1 MNETVNLSQLI
12 TRLSKIT
19 GADSNTCR
27 RFVREFFDT
36 LAECLAEGETV
47 TVKGL
52 GTFMKS
58 SEPGADGNPR
68 VLFEPD
74 STLAEEV
81 NHAFSMFEAVELAEG
96 ITEADLEPAPEAEP
110 EAEPKPEPVAEAEPE
125 PDLEPAPESKP
136 EPVAEAE
143 PAAAAETGPEPNKA
157 NKPNKT
163 NNPEPESEPE
173 EEQLPPPIEVDEPEP
188 AEESNNS
195 NSSDNSNKSGQP
207 KPEPVRV
214 AFVPKEIEKE
224 EEIVPS
230 FPEDEDGEDAEPLA
244 MPEPKRSKVWM
255 WILGIGL
262 ALGIV
267 GGLAAGLLI
276 DVTPE
281 TLREDLAAAADSTA
295 TDSVAMPVAEPQPDA
310 EPAARPEATQQQ
322 AAAPAPVQTQA
333 PAAEPVYETVSSTNY
348 LSSMARRHYGAQIFW
363 VYIYEANA
371 DKLGDP
377 DKIAPGTRLVIPPKS
392 TLPNNGEGTE
402 ARNIAQRK
410 ANEIQARFRR

>member
-96 ITEADLEPAPEAEP
+96 ISEADLEPTPEADSEPEPEVNLEPAPEADLEPEP
-110 EAEPKPEPVAEAEPE
+110 EAEP
-125 PDLEPAPESKP
+125 EPAPEAEANQELKP
-136 EPVAEAE
+136 E
-143 PAAAAETGPEPNKA
+143 K
-157 NKPNKT
+157 
-163 NNPEPESEPE
+163 PE
-173 EEQLPPPIEVDEPEP
+173 ETQLPPPIE
-188 AEESNNS
+188 EEEEE
-195 NSSDNSNKSGQP
+195 P

-214 AFVPKEIEKE
+214 AFVPKDVEKEE

-230 FPEDEDGEDAEPLA
+230 FPEDEDDDGDEPLA

-262 ALGIV
+262 ALGIA

-295 TDSVAMPVAEPQPDA
+295 TDSVAMPAAEPQPDA
-310 EPAARPEATQQQ
+310 EPAARPEASQSQ
-322 AAAPAPVQTQA
+322 AAAPAPVQTPA

-377 DKIAPGTRLVIPPKS
+377 DKIAPGTRLVIPPKN

-410 ANEIQARFRR
+410 ANEIQARYRR

>member
-52 GTFMKS
+52 GTFVKS

-74 STLAEEV
+74 GTLAEEV

-96 ITEADLEPAPEAEP
+96 ITEADLEPEPAPEAAPAP
-110 EAEPKPEPVAEAEPE
+110 EADPEPE
-125 PDLEPAPESKP
+125 PEVNLEPTPEADLEPAPEP
-136 EPVAEAE
+136 E
-143 PAAAAETGPEPNKA
+143 A
-157 NKPNKT
+157 NQE
-163 NNPEPESEPE
+163 PEPEKPQEA
-173 EEQLPPPIEVDEPEP
+173 QLPPPIEEEEEEPKPEK
-188 AEESNNS
+188 SYNS
-195 NSSDNSNKSGQP
+195 NSSNNSYKPEKN
-207 KPEPVRV
+207 PEPVRV
-214 AFVPKEIEKE
+214 AFVPKDVEKEE

-230 FPEDEDGEDAEPLA
+230 FPEDEDGDEPLA

-281 TLREDLAAAADSTA
+281 TLREDLAAVADSTA

-310 EPAARPEATQQQ
+310 EPAARSEAPQQQ
-322 AAAPAPVQTQA
+322 ASAPAPPTPAPATTPA

>member
-125 PDLEPAPESKP
+125 PEAEPKPAAAAETDLEPAPEPEANQEPKP
-136 EPVAEAE
+136 EK
-143 PAAAAETGPEPNKA
+143 PEKA
-157 NKPNKT
+157 
-163 NNPEPESEPE
+163 
-173 EEQLPPPIEVDEPEP
+173 QLPPPIE
-188 AEESNNS
+188 EEEEEE
-195 NSSDNSNKSGQP
+195 P

-281 TLREDLAAAADSTA
+281 TLREDLATAVDSTA

-310 EPAARPEATQQQ
+310 EPAARPEAPQQQ
-322 AAAPAPVQTQA
+322 ASAPAPPTPAPAATQA

>member
-96 ITEADLEPAPEAEP
+96 ITEADLEPAPDAEP

-125 PDLEPAPESKP
+125 PEP
-136 EPVAEAE
+136 E
-143 PAAAAETGPEPNKA
+143 PAAAAETDLEPA
-157 NKPNKT
+157 
-163 NNPEPESEPE
+163 PEPEANQEPKPE
-173 EEQLPPPIEVDEPEP
+173 KPEKAQLPPPIE
-188 AEESNNS
+188 EEEEEE
-195 NSSDNSNKSGQP
+195 P

-281 TLREDLAAAADSTA
+281 TLREDLATAVDSTA

-322 AAAPAPVQTQA
+322 AAAPAPVQTQAPAATPA

>member
-96 ITEADLEPAPEAEP
+96 ITEADLEPAPE
-110 EAEPKPEPVAEAEPE
+110 
-125 PDLEPAPESKP
+125 SKP

-214 AFVPKEIEKE
+214 AFVPKEIEKEE

-310 EPAARPEATQQQ
+310 EPAARPEAPQQQ
-322 AAAPAPVQTQA
+322 ASAPAPPTPAPAATQA

>member
-96 ITEADLEPAPEAEP
+96 ISEADLEPAPEADS
-110 EAEPKPEPVAEAEPE
+110 EPE
-125 PDLEPAPESKP
+125 PEVNLEPEPEPAPEADPDPAPEAEANQELKP
-136 EPVAEAE
+136 E
-143 PAAAAETGPEPNKA
+143 K
-157 NKPNKT
+157 
-163 NNPEPESEPE
+163 PE
-173 EEQLPPPIEVDEPEP
+173 ETQLPPPIE
-188 AEESNNS
+188 EE
-195 NSSDNSNKSGQP
+195 KEEP

-214 AFVPKEIEKE
+214 AFVPKDVEKEE

-230 FPEDEDGEDAEPLA
+230 FPEDEDDDGDEPLA

-262 ALGIV
+262 ALGIA

-295 TDSVAMPVAEPQPDA
+295 TDSVAMPAAEPQPDA
-310 EPAARPEATQQQ
+310 EPAARPEATQPEASQSQ
-322 AAAPAPVQTQA
+322 AAAPAPVQTPA

-377 DKIAPGTRLVIPPKS
+377 DKIAPGTRLVIPPKN

-410 ANEIQARFRR
+410 ANEIQARYRR

>member
-110 EAEPKPEPVAEAEPE
+110 EAEAEPKPEPVAEAEPE
-125 PDLEPAPESKP
+125 PEP
-136 EPVAEAE
+136 EPE
-143 PAAAAETGPEPNKA
+143 PAAAAETDLEPA
-157 NKPNKT
+157 
-163 NNPEPESEPE
+163 PEPEANQEPKPE
-173 EEQLPPPIEVDEPEP
+173 KPEKAQLPPPIE
-188 AEESNNS
+188 EEEEEE
-195 NSSDNSNKSGQP
+195 P

>member
-96 ITEADLEPAPEAEP
+96 ISEADLEPAPEADS
-110 EAEPKPEPVAEAEPE
+110 EPE
-125 PDLEPAPESKP
+125 PEVNLEPEPEPAPEADPEPAPEAEANQELKP
-136 EPVAEAE
+136 E
-143 PAAAAETGPEPNKA
+143 K
-157 NKPNKT
+157 
-163 NNPEPESEPE
+163 PE
-173 EEQLPPPIEVDEPEP
+173 ETQLPPPIE
-188 AEESNNS
+188 EE
-195 NSSDNSNKSGQP
+195 KEEP

-214 AFVPKEIEKE
+214 AFVPKDVEKEE

-230 FPEDEDGEDAEPLA
+230 FPEDEDDDGDEPLA

-262 ALGIV
+262 ALGIA

-295 TDSVAMPVAEPQPDA
+295 TDSVAMPAAEPQPDA
-310 EPAARPEATQQQ
+310 EPAARPEATQPEASQSQ
-322 AAAPAPVQTQA
+322 AAAPAPVQTPA

-377 DKIAPGTRLVIPPKS
+377 DKIAPGTRLVIPPKN

-410 ANEIQARFRR
+410 ANEIQARYRR